1 MSVIWSYPHSY
12 YSYLS
17 YQIQFSSDRYIDVL
31 ELYFGLI
38 MFILTSCFKAHLLL
52 YHVHEAI
59 VLSHAYCPRA
69 FVVHAFYLPC
79 LVLYVLTHIVSFP
92 LQAQT
97 ITFLIHLVARVSIY
111 GFRWWVLTCSRTMT
125 LFQIIAL
132 LFIES
137 CGELWVCHMPP
148 HLEACWMLG
157 QFRLVQLV
165 YFHVSDLAWYWLCE
179 FYLISLLFPFLSWL
193 FLMHAVDRP

>member
-1 MSVIWSYPHSY
+1 MFTLW
-12 YSYLS
+12 
-17 YQIQFSSDRYIDVL
+17 
-31 ELYFGLI
+31 GLCTI
-38 MFILTSCFKAHLLL
+38 
-52 YHVHEAI
+52 
-59 VLSHAYCPRA
+59 HAYWHVR
-69 FVVHAFYLPC
+69 FIDHAFYLPC
-79 LVLYVLTHIVSFP
+79 LVLYVLTHICFFP

-97 ITFLIHLVARVSIY
+97 IAFLIHLVARVSIY

-157 QFRLVQLV
+157 QFRLVRLV
-165 YFHVSDLAWYWLCE
+165 YFHASDLKLCWS
-179 FYLISLLFPFLSWL
+179 FSFIFDFLIIFFSFMIVPYVCVWFLWGLFRGSRYLHSPVTSW
-193 FLMHAVDRP
+193 P

>member
-92 LQAQT
+92 
-97 ITFLIHLVARVSIY
+97 
-111 GFRWWVLTCSRTMT
+111 
-125 LFQIIAL
+125 
-132 LFIES
+132 
-137 CGELWVCHMPP
+137 PP
-148 HLEACWMLG
+148 TGADDHIPHPPRG
-157 QFRLVQLV
+157 
-165 YFHVSDLAWYWLCE
+165 
-179 FYLISLLFPFLSWL
+179 
-193 FLMHAVDRP
+193 